1 MSTIGDISYQTKW
14 ILSKRYIQAIIVIG
28 LMTLAIAVPFF
39 TRAFALTDVG
49 NAGAFEL
56 DGNIYHNSGATS
68 TTLPED
74 WGGCTGNVS
83 CATGRGLFDANGNT
97 NPLPLGGLDAHWVN
111 DGPHATTDLT
121 TFTTGSK
128 DTLDIANAGWQCAPS
143 GNLTPK
149 DDILHS
155 YSFAIIP
162 QSGPRTGD
170 LLVYAGFERFA
181 NNGAA
186 DLGLWLLQDSTVGC
200 SSTKGAVSFT
210 GAHVVGDIL
219 VVGEFSTGGSVTTLK
234 EYQWVGISK
243 AVPSG
248 LMNITATGAV
258 DCTIASATA
267 NICARS
273 NTGSISTLPW
283 STQDKTSA
291 ANTLATAEFFEV
303 GIDLTG
309 LLGSNPPCIN
319 RFLFDTRTSFSLDA
333 TLKDYA
339 EGALTTCATA
349 SISTNVSPSTI
360 ALGGSAIDTATVT
373 LNPSGSTVNGNVTF
387 NVYGPFSSPP
397 TSASCTLNTLVTPF
411 SPNTVAI
418 GPGVSPQSA
427 TSGTFTPSD
436 PGYYAWTA
444 TYNPVGP
451 RNGNTN
457 STSCGDTGETLLVVG
472 AHITTSVSPS
482 PITVGGSATDTA
494 TVTLT
499 PSTATVFGTVDFTVY
514 GPFASSTPTCTT
526 VATTFSGIAIS
537 GPGTGAMASATFT
550 PSVAGYYF
558 WIATYHP
565 AGAANGNTVST
576 TCGDTGETLLF
587 VTASITT
594 SVSPSTIT
602 FGGSAIDTAT
612 VTLLPPGQM
621 VSGTVDFKVY
631 GPVATNTPTCSNLAQ
646 SFLGVVIGP
655 GLSPQSATSSAFTP
669 SSPGYYFWIATYH
682 PAGAANGNTV
692 STTCGDT
699 GETLLVSSIPKITA
713 FGFTNTPTSG
723 DPTLG
728 SGTITYSFTIHNYG
742 SSAVTL
748 SGSLIV
754 SGTAST
760 TCGVLTPS
768 LSGSLAAGADA
779 TFNMSCTYSGTSG
792 QTVQATITA
801 MYTDLNSVTASV
813 SGSPTTYIFTIQTHI

>member
-1 MSTIGDISYQTKW
+1 MSTIGDISYRTKW
-14 ILSKRYIQAIIVIG
+14 LISKRYIQAAIVIG
-28 LMTLAIAVPFF
+28 LMTLVIAVPFF
-39 TRAFALTDVG
+39 TRAFALTDVR
-49 NAGAFEL
+49 NAGVFEL
-56 DGNIYHNSGATS
+56 DGNIVKGS
-68 TTLPED
+68 TTPLPTD
-74 WGGCTGNVS
+74 WG
-83 CATGRGLFDANGNT
+83 ALFDASGVT
-97 NPLPLGGLDAHWVN
+97 QPLPSGALDAHWVN
-111 DGPHATTDLT
+111 DGPHAVTDLT
-121 TFTTGSK
+121 TFQTGSK
-128 DTLDIANAGWQCAPS
+128 DTLDIANAGWQCTPS
-143 GNLTPK
+143 GNITPK

-155 YSFAIIP
+155 YSFAIVP
-162 QSGPRTGD
+162 QSGPRAGD
-170 LLVYAGFERFA
+170 LLVYGGFERFA
-181 NNGAA
+181 NNGAG
-186 DLGLWLLQDSTVGC
+186 DLGLWLLQDPTVAC

-349 SISTNVSPSTI
+349 SISTNVSPSTL
-360 ALGGSAIDTATVT
+360 ALCGSAIDTATVT

-576 TCGDTGETLLF
+576 TCGDTGETLL
-587 VTASITT
+587 
-594 SVSPSTIT
+594 
-602 FGGSAIDTAT
+602 
-612 VTLLPPGQM
+612 
-621 VSGTVDFKVY
+621 
-631 GPVATNTPTCSNLAQ
+631 
-646 SFLGVVIGP
+646 
-655 GLSPQSATSSAFTP
+655 
-669 SSPGYYFWIATYH
+669 
-682 PAGAANGNTV
+682 
-692 STTCGDT
+692 
-699 GETLLVSSIPKITA
+699 VSSIPKITA

-813 SGSPTTYIFTIQTHI
+813 SGSPTTYIFTIQTHV